1 MRTGST
7 IDEDTDLLES
17 QPSGPRVIAAFF
29 KVAAVL
35 AVLIGTSGAIG
46 VGAGT
51 SSSSTTNTVAIAV
64 GIGVGGIFVGAAF
77 AFFGYMLEL
86 VVGIKDDLGVLS
98 YIAIGSEDD
107 GDEGR

>member
-1 MRTGST
+1 MPPATTINRMSVTLSSVKRPRT
-7 IDEDTDLLES
+7 
-17 QPSGPRVIAAFF
+17 
-29 KVAAVL
+29 
-35 AVLIGTSGAIG
+35 VLIGIFGAIG

-51 SSSSTTNTVAIAV
+51 TSSSTTNTVAIAV
-64 GIGVGGIFVGAAF
+64 GIGVGGFFVGAAL